1 MMTRSGREREG
12 QPRLAEGT
20 WVVDGQS
27 AIYRTGSRD
36 TDLKGDE
43 GAVSIR

>member
-1 MMTRSGREREG
+1 MARSGREREG
-12 QPRLAEGT
+12 QPQLAEGT
-20 WVVDGQS
+20 SVVGGHS

-43 GAVSIR
+43 GAVSIW